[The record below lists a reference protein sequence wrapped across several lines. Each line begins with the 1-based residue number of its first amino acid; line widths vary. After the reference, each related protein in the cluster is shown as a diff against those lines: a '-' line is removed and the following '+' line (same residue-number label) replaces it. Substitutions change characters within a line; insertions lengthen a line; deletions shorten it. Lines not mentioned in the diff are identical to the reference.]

1 VMPNSSGPTVFA
13 LAMLLSTSTT
23 MKSDLF
29 HFMRR
34 IDGRVDLDACYVL
47 CFVVRMHGSAFS
59 VLKFT
64 LSTIHKLRA
73 LYYDGRFLGVF
84 KQSEHD
90 FIILYRNFRL
100 QVLVLHILSMRR
112 ALASIGVGVDLFG
125 TAAHVGNKMKMIV

>member
-34 IDGRVDLDACYVL
+34 IDGRVDFDACYIL
-47 CFVVRMHGSAFS
+47 CFLMRMHGSAFS

-64 LSTIHKLRA
+64 LSTIHKHRTLD
-73 LYYDGRFLGVF
+73 YDGRFLGVF
-84 KQSEHD
+84 RQSEHD
-90 FIILYRNFRL
+90 LIISYCNFRL
-100 QVLVLHILSMRR
+100 QVLVLDILSMRR
-112 ALASIGVGVDLFG
+112 ALPQALVLICLVQQHTLA
-125 TAAHVGNKMKMIV
+125 TR